1 VVEELEKCIE
11 ISPQNKVAM
20 ANLASAHLFEYEH
33 TNNRTHLD
41 RAIALCQQGLAPD
54 VGKQSEA
61 DKEQELN
68 RQALFWDVMG
78 HAYLYE
84 TELRNYDKALYFLG
98 QGLKIEANNPLILSH
113 IGAAYLKLGNFA
125 VAIRFLEDARRLDPD
140 VPDNYKFLSYAYD
153 NTGRTQEAVDSL
165 TRYLALNPNAID
177 AAQQRK
183 RLDQLQAKLQPSA
196 AQG

>member
-1 VVEELEKCIE
+1 
-11 ISPQNKVAM
+11 
-20 ANLASAHLFEYEH
+20 
-33 TNNRTHLD
+33 
-41 RAIALCQQGLAPD
+41 
-54 VGKQSEA
+54 
-61 DKEQELN
+61 
-68 RQALFWDVMG
+68 
-78 HAYLYE
+78 AYLYE

-98 QGLKIEANNPLILSH
+98 QGLKIEPNNPLILSH
-113 IGAAYLKLGNFA
+113 IGAAYLKLGNFT

-153 NTGRTQEAVDSL
+153 NTGRIQEAVDSL

-183 RLDQLQAKLQPSA
+183 RLDQLQAKLQPGA